1 MKQGRDPSTSRCGS
15 SYSILEDAQQAVH
28 TKAAAEA
35 AAATAAAAAEQEKQ
49 ERAVHFSEL
58 FEQGL
63 GDQEVVE
70 T

>member
-1 MKQGRDPSTSRCGS
+1 
-15 SYSILEDAQQAVH
+15 VH